1 MWFLLRF
8 NALGTGMLSETF
20 KWMNAVG
27 LWVQGCSTAICG
39 TLISR
44 VLCKDIKDVTNPNW
58 KAAAAIRETAISYCV
73 CLFGFWYCTN
83 KLIYVYGLWSHM
95 ALAMNN
101 SFSIGAFGFTL
112 MANWGWY
119 QYLLFTNR
127 RSLEDYSLQSSLGT
141 FLRKLFSK
149 SEKSEESLSGES
161 CQKRD
166 ARVSWNL
173 VLIFIS
179 VVLGR
184 NG

>member
-1 MWFLLRF
+1 
-8 NALGTGMLSETF
+8 MLSETF

-101 SFSIGAFGFTL
+101 SFSTGAFNFLLISQWT
-112 MANWGWY
+112 WY
-119 QYLLFTNR
+119 SYLLFAHR
-127 RSLEDYSLQSSLGT
+127 RYLENYDLTSSSTLFYGFTTIGMKGSRASGISQSST
-141 FLRKLFSK
+141 NS
-149 SEKSEESLSGES
+149 SVASATSAVSSASVADVEKVEGEKAS
-161 CQKRD
+161 T
-166 ARVSWNL
+166 V
-173 VLIFIS
+173 
-179 VVLGR
+179 
-184 NG
+184 